1 MAKKHLI
8 LNQPNFGDLS
18 QYNFDDTTDD
28 FDYDNSNGLPINND
42 KFQNKDLYTNSFI
55 F

>member
-42 KFQNKDLYTNSFI
+42 KFLWRPFTLKHIL
-55 F
+55 